1 MERDWDAI
9 VWRRTD
15 LWTKQVML
23 NYLSMK
29 IPEKKLR
36 LLQKRSKHNLTTI
49 ALEEARS
56 PSPEEAYFLFEQLEF
71 ESNNILPRS
80 HTFFRLGFC
89 FGKAFFYWQRGILT
103 GRTNLVLRESKTL
116 NSKDLIWRS
125 VKLLWER
132 FKEKVITTGKAKKTN
147 YLWNEHKTSESF

>member
-1 MERDWDAI
+1 
-9 VWRRTD
+9 
-15 LWTKQVML
+15 
-23 NYLSMK
+23 MK

-49 ALEEARS
+49 ALEEARSPSPEEARS

-89 FGKAFFYWQRGILT
+89 FGKAFFFIDNEEYLPA
-103 GRTNLVLRESKTL
+103 VL
-116 NSKDLIWRS
+116 I
-125 VKLLWER
+125 
-132 FKEKVITTGKAKKTN
+132 
-147 YLWNEHKTSESF
+147 